1 MRGAAFSFAVPV
13 SPVATGAGTPSFSI
27 PLTRLAV
34 HLFLHSA
41 ENEQLPADL
50 EPAVH
55 PDK

>member
-13 SPVATGAGTPSFSI
+13 PPVATGAGTPSFTI
-27 PLTRLAV
+27 PLTRFALQ
-34 HLFLHSA
+34 LTLHPA
-41 ENEQLPADL
+41 ENTPPPANL

>member
-1 MRGAAFSFAVPV
+1 MRGTAFSFAVPV
-13 SPVATGAGTPSFSI
+13 SPVATGTGTPSFSI

-34 HLFLHSA
+34 YLA

>member
-27 PLTRLAV
+27 PLTRPAM
-34 HLFLHSA
+34 HFSMHPA

>member
-13 SPVATGAGTPSFSI
+13 PPVATGVGTPSFTT
-27 PLTRLAV
+27 PLTRTVVYL
-34 HLFLHSA
+34 A
-41 ENEQLPADL
+41 ENTPPPAEL